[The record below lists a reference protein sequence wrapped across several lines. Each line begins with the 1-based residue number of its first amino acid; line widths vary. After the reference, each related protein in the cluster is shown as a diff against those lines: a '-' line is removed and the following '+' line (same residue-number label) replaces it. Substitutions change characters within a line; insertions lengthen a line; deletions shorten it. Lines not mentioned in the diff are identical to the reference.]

1 MTAPDPAS
9 VATAV
14 GLRPDG
20 AAAPRWRRGLRPL
33 LGLLALLVV
42 AGAVLAWRGQ
52 AAQPRITYQT
62 EAASRGNLVVRVTAT
77 GNLQP
82 TNQVDVGSELSGT
95 IDVVQVDDNDRVRKG
110 QELARLDLS
119 KLNDELVRSRG
130 ALAAAE
136 AAVQLKAAT
145 TQEARTT
152 LARQQE
158 VARLSGG
165 QVPSRLELAS
175 AEAALQRAVADEAS
189 ARAAVVQARA
199 TVATNQTNIG
209 KASIRSPI
217 DGVVLTR
224 KVSRGQTVAASLQAP
239 VLFTLAESLSQMEL
253 QVAVDE
259 ADVGQVREGQQA
271 TFTVDA
277 YPGRSYPARITRVGY
292 GSTTTNNVVSYLTIL
307 EVDNADL
314 SLRPGMTA
322 TAEITTLRRDGVLLV
337 PNAALRWSPP
347 AAADAAAGAGSGS
360 GSNISRMF
368 MPRPPQT
375 ARKPAAERAA
385 ARSSAQTVWVL
396 EAGQPRKVAVT
407 VGASDGRHTEVS
419 GGALREGQA
428 VITDSSEAAR

>member
-1 MTAPDPAS
+1 MTGPDPAS
-9 VATAV
+9 VAAAV
-14 GLRPDG
+14 GLAPDG
-20 AAAPRWRRGLRPL
+20 APPHRWRRWLRPL
-33 LGLLALLVV
+33 LGPLALAVV
-42 AGAVLAWRGQ
+42 VGAVLAWRSH
-52 AAQPRITYQT
+52 AARPHTAYQT
-62 EAASRGNLVVRVTAT
+62 EAVSRGNLVVRVTAT

-95 IDVVQVDDNDRVRKG
+95 VDAVMADDNDRVRKG
-110 QELARLDLS
+110 QELARLDVS

-145 TQEARTT
+145 TQEARTN
-152 LARQQE
+152 LARLQE

-189 ARAAVVQARA
+189 ARATVVQARA
-199 TVATNQTNIG
+199 TVASNQTNIA

-253 QVAVDE
+253 QVTVDE

-347 AAADAAAGAGSGS
+347 SAATSPAGGKGNVNSLFLPPLPQS
-360 GSNISRMF
+360 T
-368 MPRPPQT
+368 RPPAAKAP
-375 ARKPAAERAA
+375 ARG
-385 ARSSAQTVWVL
+385 SSQTVWVL
-396 EAGQPRKVAVT
+396 EDGQPHKVAVT
-407 VGASDGRHTEVS
+407 IGASDGRYTEVTA
-419 GGALREGQA
+419 GALREGQA

>member
-9 VATAV
+9 VAAAV
-14 GLRPDG
+14 GLGPDG
-20 AAAPRWRRGLRPL
+20 APPPRWRRWAKPAIALIVL
-33 LGLLALLVV
+33 AAAVAGLLAWRSQ
-42 AGAVLAWRGQ
+42 AG
-52 AAQPRITYQT
+52 QPHLSYQT
-62 EAASRGNLVVRVTAT
+62 EPAARGNLVVRVTAT

-95 IDVVQVDDNDRVRKG
+95 IDAVLVDDNDRVRKG

-130 ALAAAE
+130 ALTAAE

-189 ARAAVVQARA
+189 ARAAVVQAQA

-347 AAADAAAGAGSGS
+347 AAPAATTGSG
-360 GSNISRMF
+360 GNISRLF
-368 MPRPPQT
+368 IPRPPT
-375 ARKPAAERAA
+375 ATRKPAAQRAA
-385 ARSSAQTVWVL
+385 AHSATQTVWVL
-396 EAGQPRKVAVT
+396 DAGQPRKLEVT
-407 VGASDGRHTEVS
+407 VGASDGRYTEVIR
-419 GGALREGQA
+419 GALREGQA